1 MVDTESLFAGMQ
13 VAIIKENVTVVVPG
27 TITYISNANVDLVE
41 ADTVTI
47 SQADGNE
54 DASDLVYV
62 IYTLE

>member
-1 MVDTESLFAGMQ
+1 MVDTDSLFAGMQ